1 VKVRLSEEAR
11 ADLLRIG
18 DHIAK
23 DNPLRAREMVREL
36 RIRAMEIGGNPLLF
50 PLVPHHERSGIRRRV
65 FGNYL
70 IFYLIED
77 EVVNIVHILYGA
89 QNYEAMLFP
98 DS

>member
-1 VKVRLSEEAR
+1 MKVRLSEEAR

-36 RIRAMEIGGNPLLF
+36 RIRATEIGGNPLLF
-50 PLVPHHERSGIRRRV
+50 PLVPRHERSGIRRRV

-77 EVVNIVHILYGA
+77 DVVNIVHVLHGA
-89 QNYEAMLFP
+89 QNYEAVLFP
-98 DS
+98 DT